1 MTLRPYNIIME
12 KKLKMQDSI
21 SKTNISKFNKDFKNC
36 PTNKISRN
44 ALTRTQINNIAMDW
58 DAFRMIDHTYS
69 DVVNNEMKKVT
80 NQKSSGR
87 CWGFA
92 GLNLMRISLAEKYN
106 LGNFEFSQNYF
117 MFFDKLEKSNYF
129 LENIL
134 KTLDKSYDSRLM
146 MHLLDS
152 PVQDGGQ
159 WDMFV
164 NLIEKYGAVPQS
176 VMAESFQSSQSRM
189 MNQFLTRKL
198 REFAWTLRKMNT
210 KGKKLSE
217 LRKEKEKMMSVIYSM
232 LCVCLGN
239 PPNKFDWQTRDKKN
253 KFIRLTDLNPVDFY
267 KKHSGVNLKEKLCLI
282 HAPMSNKKMNE
293 LYTVSFL
300 GNVIEGQIIKYAN
313 VELAD
318 IKKAAIKSIKNNESV
333 WFGCDV
339 GKMFHRDLGL
349 MDMDLYDYEALFNT
363 NFSMNK
369 ATRLEYG
376 DSMMTHAMLF
386 TGVDIIN
393 GKPRRW
399 RVENS
404 WGVKGG
410 DKGYYLMT
418 DKWFDEYN
426 YEIVVDK
433 KYLPKRILELFDKEP
448 VKLAPWDPMGALAI

>member
-1 MTLRPYNIIME
+1 MRE
-12 KKLKMQDSI
+12 SI
-21 SKTNISKFNKDFKNC
+21 SKTNISKFNKKFKSC
-36 PTNKISRN
+36 PTGKISRN
-44 ALTRTQINNIAMDW
+44 ALTRSQINNVAMNW
-58 DAFRMIDHTYS
+58 DAFSVTNHIFS
-69 DVVNNEMKKVT
+69 DVITTEMKKVT

-106 LGNFEFSQNYF
+106 LGDFEFSQNYF

-129 LENIL
+129 LENIIQ
-134 KTLDKSYDSRLM
+134 TLDESYDSRLM
-146 MHLLDS
+146 MHLLHS

-164 NLIEKYGAVPQS
+164 NLIEKYGVVPQS
-176 VMAESFQSSQSRM
+176 AMPESFQSSQSGM
-189 MNQFLTRKL
+189 MNRFLTRKL
-198 REFAWTLRKMNT
+198 REFAWTLREMNNK
-210 KGKKLSE
+210 KGITVSD
-217 LRKEKEKMMSVIYSM
+217 LRKEKEEMMSVIYSM

-239 PPNKFDWQTRDKKN
+239 PPEKFDWQTRDKKN
-253 KFIRLTDLNPVDFY
+253 KFIRLTDISPVDFY
-267 KKHSGVNLKEKLCLI
+267 KKHSGVNLKDKVCLI

-300 GNVIEGQIIKYAN
+300 GNVVGGQIIKYAN
-313 VELAD
+313 VEIND

-339 GKMFHRDLGL
+339 GKMFHRELGL
-349 MDMDLYDYEALFNT
+349 MDMDLYDYEALFDT
-363 NFSMNK
+363 KFGMNK

-386 TGVDIIN
+386 TGVDLAD
-393 GKPRRW
+393 GKSRKW

-404 WGVKGG
+404 WGIKGG

-433 KYLPKRILELFDKEP
+433 KYLPKRILDLFDREP